1 MRLPLLLISLIIL
14 SNATLLPAQV
24 YKWVDNE
31 GKTHYGDKL
40 QSNASETVHIRK
52 KAALDSNHQSRS
64 ETTTRLL
71 NVLDEERNEK
81 KKLKVQTT
89 KNKRELAAKCIRAKK
104 ELEEINKMVATSSN
118 TEEASVDE
126 KKVKTPTSK
135 KPSRKP
141 NDFNK
146 KSASFRKNSPKS
158 KRNENHSPRNKR
170 R

>member
-1 MRLPLLLISLIIL
+1 MRLPLPLISLIIL

-71 NVLDEERNEK
+71 NVLDKECNEK
-81 KKLKVQTT
+81 KKLKAQAA
-89 KNKRELAAKCIRAKK
+89 KDKRELAAKCIRAKK
-104 ELEEINKMVATSSN
+104 ELEEIKKTSFLY
-118 TEEASVDE
+118 
-126 KKVKTPTSK
+126 K
-135 KPSRKP
+135 KPKDP
-141 NDFNK
+141 
-146 KSASFRKNSPKS
+146 KNPTIY
-158 KRNENHSPRNKR
+158 NHEEREKITSGAEKAIQTFCK
-170 R
+170 